1 MEWPN
6 GLLTS
11 NIFDDI
17 QIEIT
22 DLRDSGLS
30 FLYFNPLFEKTALI
44 FWTLTANQHDIAFD
58 GDAVILAE
66 IEDWLFQS
74 SIFLFYSSCPNLAL
88 ETQTNKAL
96 ARCFR
101 IWNSVAWLSRTIPH
115 RGPFQYRF
123 FSENP

>member
-44 FWTLTANQHDIAFD
+44 FWTLTANQQT
-58 GDAVILAE
+58 
-66 IEDWLFQS
+66 LFS
-74 SIFLFYSSCPNLAL
+74 F
-88 ETQTNKAL
+88 QTVKL
-96 ARCFR
+96 KIGCFNHQFSYF
-101 IWNSVAWLSRTIPH
+101 IQVAPTSHLKLRPTRH
-115 RGPFQYRF
+115 
-123 FSENP
+123 